1 MLMHI
6 STRNGVPIYVQLV
19 SQIKH
24 LIASGRLLTGS
35 ELPPIRALAE
45 QLLIN
50 PNTVARAYRELE
62 SAGLLTTRRGAGTYV
77 SDKGSP
83 LARAERVRILSD
95 QLDGLLAEASSLGV
109 DFEELL
115 ELLNKRRA
123 AMAHE
128 SAAHESAAHESA
140 AQRSGLNE

>member
-6 STRNGVPIYVQLV
+6 STRNGVPIYVQLI

-24 LIASGRLLTGS
+24 LIASGRLSTGS
-35 ELPPIRALAE
+35 ELPPIRTLAE

-62 SAGLLTTRRGAGTYV
+62 SLGLLTTRRGAGTYV

-95 QLDGLLAEASSLGV
+95 QLDALLAEASSLGV
-109 DFEELL
+109 DYEQLL

-123 AMAHE
+123 AMT
-128 SAAHESAAHESA
+128 
-140 AQRSGLNE
+140 QRSGLNE

>member
-24 LIASGRLLTGS
+24 LIASGRLSTGS
-35 ELPPIRALAE
+35 ELPPIRTLAE

-109 DFEELL
+109 DFDELL

-128 SAAHESAAHESA
+128 SAAHESAA
-140 AQRSGLNE
+140 QRSGLNE